1 MNQDIKIIV
10 VHRDDKN
17 DGEMDFVFENLNR
30 DKIDLKVADI
40 DEIDVINNYSKKIE
54 IDNHKKREIDSN
66 VKNKTFMSEFYEY
79 ALDRYEEESKVL
91 DGLRIDYNEEN
102 YELLIKLASYLADKG
117 EIIIFNFKKYLL
129 VESPLIITNKQRE
142 SLSSLMSVFDKDMLT
157 YWDKVKIRDEDGKS
171 KLEALKYKDC
181 FGTLINDINV
191 EKSR

>member
-10 VHRDDKN
+10 VHRDSKN
-17 DGEMDFVFENLNR
+17 DGEMDFIFENLNR

-40 DEIDVINNYSKKIE
+40 NEIDVINNYSKKIE
-54 IDNHKKREIDSN
+54 IDNQKRRELDSN
-66 VKNKTFMSEFYEY
+66 CKTKTFMSEFYEY
-79 ALDRYEEESKVL
+79 ALDRYEEEFKVL
-91 DGLRIDYNEEN
+91 NGLRIDYNEEN

-129 VESPLIITNKQRE
+129 VESPLVITDKQRE

-157 YWDKVKIRDEDGKS
+157 YWDKVKIREEDGKS